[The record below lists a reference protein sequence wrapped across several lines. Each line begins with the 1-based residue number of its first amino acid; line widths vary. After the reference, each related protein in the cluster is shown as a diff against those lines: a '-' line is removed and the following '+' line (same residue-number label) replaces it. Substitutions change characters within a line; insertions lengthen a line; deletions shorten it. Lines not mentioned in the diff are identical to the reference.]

1 MTTQAGVHF
10 REEAELTWL
19 GKALAAG
26 PALGL
31 RDPASL
37 ARLAEEKETSLP
49 VRLGAAAVLA
59 VCGDPRTPPVP
70 TVGHVPAGQ
79 ARIGLPA
86 SRVGE
91 VTARW
96 RHTGVERSWIE
107 KEAPVWELSLEDF
120 WLGRYPV
127 TNLQYLAFLRAAGHP
142 RRPATWYLGAYP
154 WDRANHPVCGI
165 AAQDADAYVA
175 WLSSLTGHPYRLPSE
190 AEWEWAAGGPGG
202 REYPWGEQFDP
213 AKANTR
219 ETGIHTTTPVG
230 VFPAGAGPFGHLDLA
245 GNVEEYTSGCY
256 RPYPG
261 GVPVDDHLTQRLGSY
276 RVTRGGSFA
285 RYGDLAR
292 TRRRHG
298 AFPGPLYPCGFRVA
312 TGLPPL
318 HSPGSPND
326 QGN

>member
-1 MTTQAGVHF
+1 MTTEAGVHF
-10 REEAELTWL
+10 REEADLTWL
-19 GKALAAG
+19 GAPLAAW
-26 PALGL
+26 PALGD
-31 RDPASL
+31 RRPASL
-37 ARLAEEKETSLP
+37 AEDQGTPLP
-49 VRLGAAAVLA
+49 VRLAAAAVLA

-70 TVGHVPAGQ
+70 AVGHVPGGQ

-86 SRVGE
+86 SAVDE
-91 VTARW
+91 VAARW

-107 KEAPVWELSLEDF
+107 KEAPVWELGLEDF

-127 TNLQYLAFLRAAGHP
+127 TNLQYLAFLRASGHP
-142 RRPATWYLGAYP
+142 RRPGTWYLGAYP

-165 AAQDADAYVA
+165 AAQDADAYVT
-175 WLSSLTGHPYRLPSE
+175 WLSSLTGHPYRLPAE

-202 REYPWGEQFDP
+202 REFPWGQEFDP

-261 GVPVDDHLTQRLGSY
+261 GAPVEDHLTQRLGSY

-312 TGLPPL
+312 TSLPPP

>member
-26 PALGL
+26 RALGL

-37 ARLAEEKETSLP
+37 ARLAEEKETPLP

-70 TVGHVPAGQ
+70 TVGHVPGGQ

-175 WLSSLTGHPYRLPSE
+175 WLSSHTGHPYRLPSE

-202 REYPWGEQFDP
+202 PSGLLTAHRHRGS
-213 AKANTR
+213 
-219 ETGIHTTTPVG
+219 TP
-230 VFPAGAGPFGHLDLA
+230 PRR
-245 GNVEEYTSGCY
+245 SGCS
-256 RPYPG
+256 RPGRGPSAT
-261 GVPVDDHLTQRLGSY
+261 LTWPATSRS
-276 RVTRGGSFA
+276 T
-285 RYGDLAR
+285 
-292 TRRRHG
+292 
-298 AFPGPLYPCGFRVA
+298 PPVA
-312 TGLPPL
+312 TGPTPEGCPSTTTSPSGSAATGSPVGAA
-318 HSPGSPND
+318 SPGTGTSPGRGAGTARSLARCTRAD
-326 QGN
+326 SG